1 MLYVYCLH
9 FLRLLKRVTLK
20 LVGITALFL
29 VCISAYSFS
38 ATYMVVTRKWSKVP
52 AVTYSLVM
60 LNSAIQPILYMAISS
75 LFRNVFTELMSSKTK
90 FTRMLVS
97 KEES

>member
-1 MLYVYCLH
+1 MSIYDL
-9 FLRLLKRVTLK
+9 FFRILKSVTLK

-29 VCISAYSFS
+29 VCISTYSFS
-38 ATYMVVTRKWSKVP
+38 ATYMLVTRQWSRVP

-75 LFRNVFTELMSSKTK
+75 LFRNVFAELMSSKK
-90 FTRMLVS
+90 
-97 KEES
+97 